1 MRAVLPA
8 ALRWLIWLTCIHSF
22 SLQAEDFVKDLAASR
37 EELVA
42 THAYRLKAEQAEA
55 RHYGELSCRA
65 YRESLLGVL
74 PHAWNSRLDTRLEL
88 ARFEKQREGKG
99 AQVGVACVEMGMWNS
114 AG

>member
-1 MRAVLPA
+1 M
-8 ALRWLIWLTCIHSF
+8 
-22 SLQAEDFVKDLAASR
+22 KDLAASR

-42 THAYRLKAEQAEA
+42 THSYRLKAEQAEA

-99 AQVGVACVEMGMWNS
+99 AQQGSDHFGSVRITAKVTGRGP
-114 AG
+114 